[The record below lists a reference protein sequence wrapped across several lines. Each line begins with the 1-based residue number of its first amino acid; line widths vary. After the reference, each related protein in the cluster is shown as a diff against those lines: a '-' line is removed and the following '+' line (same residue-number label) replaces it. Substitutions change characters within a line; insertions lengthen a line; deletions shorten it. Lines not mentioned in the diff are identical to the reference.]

1 MFYQVDEIKRNRN
14 YNNKMGILELESKIT
29 EIRRSIRMVQQ

>member
-14 YNNKMGILELESKIT
+14 YNKKMGILELESKIT